1 LSVIFLYPPFDAPS
15 IFGRIAAGAP
25 EPGTAAVLDGHA
37 VRGDEH
43 GLRVALVAGGGPV
56 AGRLVRLE
64 PEARARLDF
73 AMAALGAEPAAVT
86 ARDGD
91 AEVAAVAYRF
101 ADGAVPD
108 GAPVGSPEALARL
121 AETLDEVMGHY
132 GRREAAEMPALLN
145 GIGVR
150 ALGRSRGPGRRSPRA
165 LGTPLGA
172 GDVEAIRRRQAYA
185 RYFGVEEHLLRH
197 RRFDGGLS
205 DTLERAVFTSGDA
218 VVVLPWDPG
227 RDAVLLIEQFRAGPW
242 ARRDPRPWRLET
254 VAGRCDR
261 NEPPEATARRE
272 AREEAGIELGR
283 IERIAEFY
291 PSPAIMSEYITAFVG
306 EADLGTAG
314 GVFGL
319 PEEHEDIRAQVV
331 PLEAALAAVAS
342 GEIDT
347 APLMLALMW
356 LRSNAARLRDSWR

>member
-1 LSVIFLYPPFDAPS
+1 MPAIFLHPPFDAPE
-15 IFGRIAAGAP
+15 ILARISGGGAGAGV
-25 EPGTAAVLDGHA
+25 EATLDGHA
-37 VRGDEH
+37 VRSDEH
-43 GLRVALVAGGGPV
+43 GLRVALAAGDGRV
-56 AGRLVRLE
+56 VGRLVPLE
-64 PEARARLDF
+64 AEGRARLDF
-73 AMAALGAEPAAVT
+73 AMAALGAEPAVVAVS
-86 ARDGD
+86 AGG

-101 ADGAVPD
+101 AAGSAPD
-108 GAPVGSPEALARL
+108 GAPAATSEASGRL
-121 AETLDEVMGHY
+121 VETLDEVMGLY
-132 GRREAAEMPALLN
+132 GRRPAGETPALLH

-150 ALGRSRGPGRRSPRA
+150 ALGRSRGPDRRTPVA
-165 LGTPLGA
+165 LGTALGRA
-172 GDVEAIRRRQAYA
+172 DVELVEQRQPYT
-185 RYFGVEEHLLRH
+185 RYFAIEEHVLRH

-218 VVVLPWDPG
+218 VVVLPYDPR

-261 NEPPEATARRE
+261 TEPPEATARRE

-283 IERIAEFY
+283 VELIAGFY
-291 PSPAIMSEYITAFVG
+291 PSPAIMSEFITAFVG
-306 EADLGTAG
+306 EADLGGAG

-331 PLEAALAAVAS
+331 ALDAALAAVES

-347 APLMLALMW
+347 APLMLALGW
-356 LRSNAARLRDSWR
+356 LEKHAPRLREEWR